1 MEAEQLVLREDAKE
15 RYLSYAFLRQIGTP
29 HGNIKL
35 DLKNDVTTGEN
46 RYPKNRQLT
55 LNLLDKHSKTVVQK
69 MTHSEVTAFVKGGRG
84 HRGGRGRG
92 NRGGR
97 GGRGNKPYDK

>member
-1 MEAEQLVLREDAKE
+1 MEAEQLVLREDAEE
-15 RYLSYAFLRQIGTP
+15 RYLSYAFLRQIGTQ

-46 RYPKNRQLT
+46 RYPKNRQYT
-55 LNLLDKHSKTVVQK
+55 LHLLDKYSKTVVQK
-69 MTHSEVTAFVKGGRG
+69 MTHSEVMAFVKGGRG

-92 NRGGR
+92 NRGRR